1 MSDTKG
7 RKGKHCE
14 RCGLK
19 YRNWVSILEVKVC
32 DECEPE
38 KFKELH
44 NKNITAIK
52 KRTVGQE
59 HITEHTFFPK
69 HIGTNFKINWGKAK
83 WFSRKQR

>member
-1 MSDTKG
+1 MSQS
-7 RKGKHCE
+7 KGKMGRYCKI
-14 RCGLK
+14 CGLK
-19 YRNWVSILEVKVC
+19 YRKWVSILEIKVC

-52 KRTVGQE
+52 KRTLGQE

-69 HIGTNFKINWGKAK
+69 YIGNGYRINWQTPK